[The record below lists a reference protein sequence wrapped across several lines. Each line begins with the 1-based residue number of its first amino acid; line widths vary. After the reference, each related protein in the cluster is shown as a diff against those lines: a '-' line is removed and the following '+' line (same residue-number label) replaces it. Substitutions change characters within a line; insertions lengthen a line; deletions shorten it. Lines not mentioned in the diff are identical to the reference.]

1 VTEYLREFE
10 KILQVPVL
18 GIFSKISPSTLG
30 NPRQAIWGCLALP
43 SPLGNP
49 RQGTARYLG
58 LGRARRLVV
67 HAHLWRLIVDCSTAT
82 RQQMKDNMA
91 HPDWQNGTCSDESSQ
106 HALAFALHRQQ
117 PSYFLI
123 TVVCGNTAR
132 HSKVANLQLTC

>member
-1 VTEYLREFE
+1 MNLLVKDFLYELKMKSSKGRNSFQAKSFFEF
-10 KILQVPVL
+10 V
-18 GIFSKISPSTLG
+18 
-30 NPRQAIWGCLALP
+30 A
-43 SPLGNP
+43 
-49 RQGTARYLG
+49 YLG

-67 HAHLWRLIVDCSTAT
+67 HVHLWRLIVDCSTAT

-123 TVVCGNTAR
+123 TVVCGDTAR
-132 HSKVANLQLTC
+132 HSKVANLQLTCSVRDLAS